1 MSLSH
6 FALPVLLSALWF
18 IVFPD
23 ATSLSA
29 DQSACCDASLGS
41 ALLDLAR
48 DRDDDPRLLMRAMQ
62 CFECAHESAL
72 HAEATLL
79 LDSARDS
86 LRSVFPLVPWLLGRT
101 YAADLFADVTDAVVE
116 RAVLRALR
124 PLLAR
129 EPGVWLFVVTQSDL
143 PLRLAVR
150 AAIVS
155 HDDLP
160 VVLLSESQMRD
171 RLSAPHVAALL
182 NFTDVVAGGELAQH
196 AAILLCNAL
205 HVESIVA
212 LTVTMAVSDDL
223 VAVNASLF
231 RTGHARFAQVSSG
244 SASGENRAADAAAA
258 SWLVGA
264 ALLLAATLPPL
275 LRRLEWLDSPTGDSD
290 AYHMQYLAAPIGVLL
305 AVMSP
310 FVLDQLLAGFL
321 PMLRPESPAQLAASG
336 WWYPVMCALLLQII
350 PLLIVAVAAPR
361 LPRLADALRER
372 WLAPALG
379 GGVGLGLSVW
389 LIAGHLVLRSTV
401 DGALA
406 TAPLLV
412 VALFFCGRAAA
423 DALGGLAAS
432 HPHARL
438 GVCVLA
444 SAVILLDGMLAG
456 STHAS
461 ARFWCRCAA
470 VFLGVLA
477 PRFDGIAAALW
488 ATGKAKRD
496 GANGAGGFAA
506 AMAASRASGGD
517 DDEARELLAKDF
529 DALRQRVTAAHGLPL
544 VGSAVTAR
552 RQVREALA
560 ASEPFRFVVLRGPRG
575 HGKSRTI
582 ADAVADC
589 GTAVQLFVGD
599 ATVDQSEAADAR
611 CPPYEPIRKAIGR
624 IVGLNRFKSAKEQ
637 WAVLEGAADFAESLS
652 GLGLVLGV
660 ESGDG
665 GGGGGG
671 DSGGAPIDTA
681 VLADAVVRAV
691 VREARQLQ
699 HSKQRMVLLFEDM
712 ENCDKESGQ
721 LLTAAVTE
729 LARRGGAAPL
739 TMIVCERCDDET
751 EPSGWLASCVA
762 GARAAAAAGA
772 GAAFEA
778 APATLLLSAR
788 PLTVSDVH
796 ELLERIGFQPA
807 FAAQAAPSV
816 HERAAGSPLWLSAM
830 LRVLVSRRDQLES
843 TVGGWRLPVG
853 KQIDDVE
860 LPSEIKAALMCTL
873 KQLSQEQLRILHFAS
888 HMGIEFEASVLAS
901 AMRVEPMALLW
912 ELVQI
917 ESTFGVVHDV
927 IDVDD
932 LFRFASGGFV
942 SALRGYA
949 SELLG
954 GTPSELLPT
963 QLSRQCHLQIADAL
977 VRHDAD
983 VVNVMALQEL
993 APNSPHS
1000 HLAVPERSAAAW
1012 FRLARH
1018 AVAAGAKRASLAFIA
1033 CCAAARAARAA
1044 SALDATVRYC
1054 NAALACESAA
1064 LSTAAVTGDPAL
1076 RDAVVSRADATRL
1089 LLADSLLFVT
1099 AKNSAQALRVL
1110 AGHSQPTAP
1119 AAQILRALAHAYAF
1133 NLAEAS
1139 QIATELAERG
1149 GDVPPV
1155 TRSEALWVLCFAAM
1169 KGGTRESFEL
1179 SEAHGKHALTLLRN
1193 DVDETAPPPVAPSEP
1208 AAAAA
1213 AALDQP
1219 GGDLLRLDASR
1230 AWLIDRRDAQLK
1242 RAAKCVAAKTL
1253 GVLGG
1258 LYIHCLKE
1266 LPAAEIAVRHSLR
1279 LKRDVGDLVGQG
1291 IGSSQLAL
1299 ILMRRRTRRAASASS
1314 S

>member
-1 MSLSH
+1 
-6 FALPVLLSALWF
+6 
-18 IVFPD
+18 
-23 ATSLSA
+23 
-29 DQSACCDASLGS
+29 
-41 ALLDLAR
+41 
-48 DRDDDPRLLMRAMQ
+48 
-62 CFECAHESAL
+62 
-72 HAEATLL
+72 
-79 LDSARDS
+79 
-86 LRSVFPLVPWLLGRT
+86 
-101 YAADLFADVTDAVVE
+101 
-116 RAVLRALR
+116 
-124 PLLAR
+124 
-129 EPGVWLFVVTQSDL
+129 
-143 PLRLAVR
+143 
-150 AAIVS
+150 
-155 HDDLP
+155 
-160 VVLLSESQMRD
+160 
-171 RLSAPHVAALL
+171 
-182 NFTDVVAGGELAQH
+182 
-196 AAILLCNAL
+196 
-205 HVESIVA
+205 
-212 LTVTMAVSDDL
+212 
-223 VAVNASLF
+223 
-231 RTGHARFAQVSSG
+231 
-244 SASGENRAADAAAA
+244 
-258 SWLVGA
+258 
-264 ALLLAATLPPL
+264 
-275 LRRLEWLDSPTGDSD
+275 
-290 AYHMQYLAAPIGVLL
+290 
-305 AVMSP
+305 MSP

-1299 ILMRRRTRRAASASS
+1299 ILMRQAAAHAPRSERFEQLMGDAVLWLNENEQISHKLGSEIGLVLAPKSLGECALRRGDARTAAVHFERCHDRCVRFGDTPIEIAALCGLVAAAALEGNAARTAQRAAALDARAAKIALAERPNVVRPSAESLRDMHALLARTAADAVDAALADAARRALTLLDSFGIK
-1314 S
+1314 